1 VDNPHMRPRFAQ
13 YHGVPKASAEA
24 NVQNAMVAMHLPQ
37 TIPQV
42 FGSTPQ
48 VAEIPDFNIRAKT
61 YKRARLNHKIFKL
74 SLILGIIICVV
85 IAILGIVGLILNSKY
100 AGRALPYTYV
110 GELSVGG
117 LTEAQISS
125 VLDNRAK
132 EVSVILK
139 DGGLTREVPASALGV
154 TFDTKAA
161 SQKAISGFNPFRYL
175 DRRSLSVPTQ
185 VSDLA
190 VDGYIRMS
198 VADMQTK
205 NVNASMVKDK
215 NGISISPEINGF
227 RTSSAYV
234 ADQLRKQLPQLD
246 NAVINLSK
254 ATDRPSIT
262 AADLQDDVELAKR
275 IIATNVV
282 IEAAGQRIV
291 PTQDQK
297 FGWLQMDDSAGS
309 NTHLSQAKIKEY
321 VYSLVS
327 KSNTEPVN
335 EKIVTN
341 PDGSQKIEPGE
352 NGRSVN
358 NSEDVIAQIIRSLE
372 AQQPVKVA
380 FTFDEKQRV
389 TINRNGLVL
398 ASATPTTPAG
408 DNLSQETVLQP
419 NQNTA
424 LSTPAQ

>member
-1 VDNPHMRPRFAQ
+1 MSPRFAQ
-13 YHGVPKASAEA
+13 YRGVQKTSAGV
-24 NVQNAMVAMHLPQ
+24 NVRNAMVAMHLPQ
-37 TIPQV
+37 TVPQL

-48 VAEIPDFNIRAKT
+48 VAEIPDFYVRAKE
-61 YKRARLNHKIFKL
+61 YKKSIIYRRLLKI
-74 SLILGIIICVV
+74 SIIIGIAVSVIVV
-85 IAILGIVGLILNSKY
+85 ILATVGLILNSKY

-110 GELSVGG
+110 GELSIGG
-117 LTEAQISS
+117 LTEAQINS
-125 VLDNRAK
+125 VLENRAK

-139 DGGLTREVPASALGV
+139 DGGLTREVPASSLGV
-154 TFDTKAA
+154 TFDTKSA
-161 SQKAISGFNPFRYL
+161 SKKAITGFNPFKYL
-175 DRRSLSVPTQ
+175 DRRSLTVPTQ
-185 VSDLA
+185 VNDLA

-215 NGISISPEINGF
+215 NGVSVKPEINGF

-254 ATDRPSIT
+254 ATDRPNIT

-282 IEAAGQRIV
+282 IDADGQRIV

-297 FGWLQMDDSAGS
+297 FGWLQMDDPAGS

-321 VYSLVS
+321 VYSLVP
-327 KSNTEPVN
+327 KYNTEPVN
-335 EKIVTN
+335 EKIVTR
-341 PDGSQKIEPGE
+341 PDGSQYIELGK
-352 NGRSVN
+352 NGHIVN

-372 AQQPVKVA
+372 AQQPLKVA
-380 FTFDEKQRV
+380 FTFDEKEHV
-389 TINRNGLVL
+389 KINRNGLILAKANPVPVASDSTPQDSTVQTPTSPV
-398 ASATPTTPAG
+398 ASA
-408 DNLSQETVLQP
+408 
-419 NQNTA
+419 
-424 LSTPAQ
+424 PAQ

>member
-1 VDNPHMRPRFAQ
+1 MRPRFAQ

-24 NVQNAMVAMHLPQ
+24 NVQNTMVAMHLPQ
-37 TIPQV
+37 TIPQL

-48 VAEIPDFNIRAKT
+48 VAEIPNFNIRAKEYKKSII
-61 YKRARLNHKIFKL
+61 YKRLLKL
-74 SLILGIIICVV
+74 SIIIGISVFIIVV
-85 IAILGIVGLILNSKY
+85 ILASVGLILNSKY

-110 GELSVGG
+110 GELAIGG
-117 LTEAQISS
+117 LTEAQINS
-125 VLDNRAK
+125 VLENRAK

-154 TFDTKAA
+154 TFDTKIV
-161 SQKAISGFNPFRYL
+161 SQKAISGFNPFKYL

-185 VSDLA
+185 VNDLA
-190 VDGYIRMS
+190 VDGYIRMT

-234 ADQLRKQLPQLD
+234 ADQLREQLPQLD

-254 ATDRPSIT
+254 ATDRPNIT

-282 IEAAGQRIV
+282 IEASGQRIV

-321 VYSLVS
+321 VYSLVPKYS
-327 KSNTEPVN
+327 TEPVN
-335 EKIVTN
+335 EKIVTR
-341 PDGSQKIEPGE
+341 PDGSQYIELGK
-352 NGRSVN
+352 NGKVVN

-372 AQQPVKVA
+372 AQQPVKAA
-380 FTFDEKQRV
+380 FTFDDKQHV
-389 TINRNGLVL
+389 TINRNGLIL
-398 ASATPTTPAG
+398 ASATPSPAAG
-408 DNLSQETVLQP
+408 DNSSQETALQP
-419 NQNTA
+419 SQSTTP
-424 LSTPAQ
+424 STPAQ